1 MRPEPVAATPAH
13 ALRGREPLPGQV
25 LTEPRRLPLPAPQ
38 WALEIG
44 TWNGREQETQSSPII
59 NGARTKHE
67 QQVSEAAYR
76 HFAQKVGHDIVTD
89 ERSIRC
95 GGTLMSTEVDRSPI
109 GLWDTYLSKSQ
120 KFTSASPL
128 TPIIA
133 ELLAS
138 TSPRRSC

>member
-1 MRPEPVAATPAH
+1 
-13 ALRGREPLPGQV
+13 
-25 LTEPRRLPLPAPQ
+25 
-38 WALEIG
+38 
-44 TWNGREQETQSSPII
+44 
-59 NGARTKHE
+59 
-67 QQVSEAAYR
+67 
-76 HFAQKVGHDIVTD
+76 
-89 ERSIRC
+89 
-95 GGTLMSTEVDRSPI
+95 MSTEVDRSPI